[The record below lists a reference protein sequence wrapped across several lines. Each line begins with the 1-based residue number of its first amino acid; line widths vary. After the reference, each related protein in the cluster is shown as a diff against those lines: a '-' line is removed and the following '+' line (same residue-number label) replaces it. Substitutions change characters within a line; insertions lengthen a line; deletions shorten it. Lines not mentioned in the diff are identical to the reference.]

1 MQSDLTF
8 TEFVLKQATNAGV
21 FLGQRENPL
30 TGEKSVNLRA
40 AKGALD
46 VLVLLS
52 AKTKGNLSAEE
63 DILLQDTLKTVQTL
77 YTQVVEI
84 EPTN

>member
-1 MQSDLTF
+1 MSDTLTF

-46 VLVLLS
+46 VLILLDD
-52 AKTKGNLSAEE
+52 KTKGNLDSQEE
-63 DILLQDTLKTVQTL
+63 TLLRDTLTTVKDLYQKTTEL
-77 YTQVVEI
+77 
-84 EPTN
+84 EPE